1 MAVLVAYASMHGSTR
16 EVAESIASTVSG
28 RGREA
33 VAKPVDDADPAG
45 YEAVVL
51 GSAIYFGSWL
61 EPAYR
66 FAEQH
71 HAVLAERPVW
81 LFSVGPLGTEV
92 DDAEEQPHDI
102 DEVREAVG
110 ARDHRTFYGVLRRD
124 ALGFKERM
132 MVKAVRAPEGDFRNW
147 DEIRSWAES
156 IADSLGTT
164 AAP

>member
-1 MAVLVAYASMHGSTR
+1 MAVLVVYASKHGSTR

-33 VAKPVDDADPAG
+33 VARPVDEADPAG

-61 EPAYR
+61 DSAYQFVER
-66 FAEQH
+66 HQT
-71 HAVLAERPVW
+71 VLAERPVW

-92 DDAEEQPHDI
+92 EDREEQPHDI

-110 ARDHRTFYGVLRRD
+110 ARDHRIFFGVLRRD

-147 DEIRSWAES
+147 EEIRSWAES
-156 IADSLGTT
+156 IAE
-164 AAP
+164 AASP